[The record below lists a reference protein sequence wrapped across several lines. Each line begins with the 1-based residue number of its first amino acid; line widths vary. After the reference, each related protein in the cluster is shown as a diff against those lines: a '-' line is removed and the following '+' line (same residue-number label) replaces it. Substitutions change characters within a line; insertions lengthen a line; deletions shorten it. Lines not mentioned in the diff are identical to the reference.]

1 MILSTTKELRL
12 HIPSNAIDEISS
24 LQGIL
29 DNSEKDF
36 LRDKLGDSLYNRLC
50 EYYQTISPDDF
61 FMAVSNGEHNQQPWM
76 QLLLMAQRMV
86 TYDAMSRFAYTQAL
100 SINGAG
106 INMASSDD
114 YGTAS
119 KDLLDKSVQGY
130 KREAMVSL
138 NQMLVMLEGWARKM
152 ETPAPIADAGTTE
165 PLPKEPEDEQHKA
178 IEEISVLWQESQY
191 YYLHHDLLI
200 ATCADLQ
207 QYLDIYESREK
218 FIRLLPDLHF
228 IQDEYISE
236 AIGEDT
242 VQRLLHTTDPNDKPL
257 LRKVRR
263 LMVAHLEE
271 RTTILTIDKAR
282 RAAAHNEAIALRT
295 SVLRLMEMRKAVDAV
310 NNTPTDKPSTNT
322 TDSTSKGYEN
332 NQPDSKIFVSPLLYY
347 TDYTD
352 YYVIKKQQTTLMT
365 LIVRDIRAIRC

>member
-1 MILSTTKELRL
+1 MILSTIKELRL

-36 LRDKLGDSLYNRLC
+36 LRDKLGDSLYHRLC
-50 EYYQTISPDDF
+50 EYYQTVSPDDF
-61 FMAVSNGEHNQQPWM
+61 YMAVSNGEHTQQPWM

-100 SINGAG
+100 SINGTG
-106 INMASSDD
+106 INVASSDD

-119 KDLLDKSVQGY
+119 KDLLDKGVQGY

-152 ETPAPIADAGTTE
+152 ATPAAIAEADSTDPPTTE
-165 PLPKEPEDEQHKA
+165 PKDEQHKA
-178 IEEISVLWQESQY
+178 IEEISLLWQESQY
-191 YYLHHDLLI
+191 YYAHHDLLI

-207 QYLDIYESREK
+207 HYLDIYESREK

-242 VQRLLHTTDPNDKPL
+242 VQRLLHTYNPNDKPL

-282 RAAAHNEAIALRT
+282 RAAAHNEAIALRS
-295 SVLRLMEMRKAVDAV
+295 SVLRLMEMRKAADAA
-310 NNTPTDKPSTNT
+310 NTTPDNPSTNT

-332 NQPDSKIFVSPLLYY
+332 NLPG
-347 TDYTD
+347 
-352 YYVIKKQQTTLMT
+352 
-365 LIVRDIRAIRC
+365 R

>member
-1 MILSTTKELRL
+1 MPIIQNSNFKIRMILSTIKELRL

-36 LRDKLGDSLYNRLC
+36 LRDKLGDSLYHRLC
-50 EYYQTISPDDF
+50 EYYQTVSPDDF
-61 FMAVSNGEHNQQPWM
+61 YMAVSNGEHTQQPWM

-100 SINGAG
+100 SINGTG
-106 INMASSDD
+106 INVASSDD

-119 KDLLDKSVQGY
+119 KDLLDKGVQGY

-152 ETPAPIADAGTTE
+152 ATPAAIAEADSTDQPTTE
-165 PLPKEPEDEQHKA
+165 PKA
-178 IEEISVLWQESQY
+178 IEEISLLWQESQY
-191 YYLHHDLLI
+191 YYAHHDLLI

-242 VQRLLHTTDPNDKPL
+242 VQRLLHTYNPNDKPL

-282 RAAAHNEAIALRT
+282 RAAAHNEAIALRS
-295 SVLRLMEMRKAVDAV
+295 SVLRLMEMRKAADAA
-310 NNTPTDKPSTNT
+310 NTTPDNPSTNT

-332 NQPDSKIFVSPLLYY
+332 NQPDSKIFVSPLLY
-347 TDYTD
+347 
-352 YYVIKKQQTTLMT
+352 
-365 LIVRDIRAIRC
+365 

>member
-12 HIPSNAIDEISS
+12 HIPSNAIDDISS

-50 EYYQTISPDDF
+50 EYYQTVSPDDF
-61 FMAVSNGEHNQQPWM
+61 YMAVSNGEHTQQPWM

-100 SINGAG
+100 SINGTG
-106 INMASSDD
+106 INVASSDD

-119 KDLLDKSVQGY
+119 KDLLDKGVQGY

-152 ETPAPIADAGTTE
+152 ATPAAIAEADSTEPPTTE
-165 PLPKEPEDEQHKA
+165 PKDEQHKA
-178 IEEISVLWQESQY
+178 IEEISLLWQESQY

-207 QYLDIYESREK
+207 HYLDIYESREK

-242 VQRLLHTTDPNDKPL
+242 VQRLLHTDDPADKPL

-295 SVLRLMEMRKAVDAV
+295 SVLRLMEMRKAAPAA
-310 NNTPTDKPSTNT
+310 NKTPDKPSTNT

-332 NQPDSKIFVSPLLYY
+332 NQPNSKIFVSPLLY
-347 TDYTD
+347 
-352 YYVIKKQQTTLMT
+352 
-365 LIVRDIRAIRC
+365 

>member
-165 PLPKEPEDEQHKA
+165 PSPTEPEGEPSPTETEDEQHKA

-322 TDSTSKGYEN
+322 TDSTGKGYEN
-332 NQPDSKIFVSPLLYY
+332 NQPDSKIFVSPLLY
-347 TDYTD
+347 
-352 YYVIKKQQTTLMT
+352 
-365 LIVRDIRAIRC
+365 

>member
-12 HIPSNAIDEISS
+12 HTPSNAIDEISS

-50 EYYQTISPDDF
+50 EYYQTVSPDDF
-61 FMAVSNGEHNQQPWM
+61 YMAVSNGEHTQQPWM

-86 TYDAMSRFAYTQAL
+86 TYDAMSRFVYTQAL
-100 SINGAG
+100 SINGTG
-106 INMASSDD
+106 INVASSDD

-119 KDLLDKSVQGY
+119 KDLLDKGVQGY

-152 ETPAPIADAGTTE
+152 ATPAAVADADSTEPPTTE
-165 PLPKEPEDEQHKA
+165 PKDEQHKA
-178 IEEISVLWQESQY
+178 IEEISLLWQESQY

-207 QYLDIYESREK
+207 HYLDIYESREK

-242 VQRLLHTTDPNDKPL
+242 VQRLLHTDDPTDKPL

-295 SVLRLMEMRKAVDAV
+295 SVLRLMEMRKSVDAA
-310 NNTPTDKPSTNT
+310 NTTPDKPSTNT

-332 NQPDSKIFVSPLLYY
+332 NQPDSKIFVSPLLY
-347 TDYTD
+347 
-352 YYVIKKQQTTLMT
+352 
-365 LIVRDIRAIRC
+365 

>member
-61 FMAVSNGEHNQQPWM
+61 YMAVSNGEHSKQPWM

-152 ETPAPIADAGTTE
+152 ETPAPIANADTTGPLPTE
-165 PLPKEPEDEQHKA
+165 PEGETSPTEPEDEQHKA

-295 SVLRLMEMRKAVDAV
+295 SVLRIMEMRKAVNDA

-322 TDSTSKGYEN
+322 TDSTGKGYEN
-332 NQPDSKIFVSPLLYY
+332 NQPDSKIFVSPLLY
-347 TDYTD
+347 
-352 YYVIKKQQTTLMT
+352 
-365 LIVRDIRAIRC
+365 

>member
-50 EYYQTISPDDF
+50 EYYQSVSPDDF
-61 FMAVSNGEHNQQPWM
+61 YMAVSNGEHTQQPWM

-100 SINGAG
+100 SINGTG
-106 INMASSDD
+106 INVASSED
-114 YGTAS
+114 YGAAS
-119 KDLLDKSVQGY
+119 KDLLDKGVQGY

-138 NQMLVMLEGWARKM
+138 NQMLVMLEGWAHKM
-152 ETPAPIADAGTTE
+152 ATPAAVADADSTEPPTTE
-165 PLPKEPEDEQHKA
+165 PKDEEHKA
-178 IEEISVLWQESQY
+178 IEEISLLWQESQY

-236 AIGEDT
+236 AIGEDK
-242 VQRLLHTTDPNDKPL
+242 VQRLLHTDDPADKPL

-282 RAAAHNEAIALRT
+282 RAAAHNEAIALRS
-295 SVLRLMEMRKAVDAV
+295 SVLRLMEMRKAVDAA
-310 NNTPTDKPSTNT
+310 NATPDKPSTNA

-332 NQPDSKIFVSPLLYY
+332 NQPDSKIFVSPLLY
-347 TDYTD
+347 
-352 YYVIKKQQTTLMT
+352 
-365 LIVRDIRAIRC
+365 

>member
-50 EYYQTISPDDF
+50 EYYQTVSPDDF
-61 FMAVSNGEHNQQPWM
+61 YMAVCNGENTQHPWM

-86 TYDAMSRFAYTQAL
+86 AYDAMSRFVYTQAL
-100 SINGAG
+100 SINGTG
-106 INMASSDD
+106 INVASSDD

-119 KDLLDKSVQGY
+119 KDLLDKGVQGY

-138 NQMLVMLEGWARKM
+138 NQMLVMLEGWAKKM
-152 ETPAPIADAGTTE
+152 ATPAPIADADTIEQPTE
-165 PLPKEPEDEQHKA
+165 PKDEEHKA
-178 IEEISVLWQESQY
+178 IEEISLLWKESQY

-207 QYLDIYESREK
+207 HYLDIYESREK

-242 VQRLLHTTDPNDKPL
+242 VQRLLHTDDPADKPL

-282 RAAAHNEAIALRT
+282 RAAAHNEAISLRA
-295 SVLRLMEMRKAVDAV
+295 SVLRLVEMRKAVDAA
-310 NNTPTDKPSTNT
+310 NNTPDKPSTNT

-332 NQPDSKIFVSPLLYY
+332 NQPDSKIFVSPLLY
-347 TDYTD
+347 
-352 YYVIKKQQTTLMT
+352 
-365 LIVRDIRAIRC
+365 

>member
-50 EYYQTISPDDF
+50 EYYQTVSPDDF
-61 FMAVSNGEHNQQPWM
+61 YMAVCNGENTQHPWM

-86 TYDAMSRFAYTQAL
+86 TYDAMSRFVYTQAL
-100 SINGAG
+100 SINGTG
-106 INMASSDD
+106 INVASSDD

-119 KDLLDKSVQGY
+119 KDLLDKGVQGY

-138 NQMLVMLEGWARKM
+138 NQMLVMLEGWAKKM
-152 ETPAPIADAGTTE
+152 ATPAPIADADTIEQPTE
-165 PLPKEPEDEQHKA
+165 PKDEEHKA
-178 IEEISVLWQESQY
+178 IEEISLLWQESQY

-207 QYLDIYESREK
+207 HYLDIYESREK

-242 VQRLLHTTDPNDKPL
+242 VQRLLHTNDPADQPL

-282 RAAAHNEAIALRT
+282 RAAAHNEAISLRS
-295 SVLRLMEMRKAVDAV
+295 SVLRLMEMRKAADAA
-310 NNTPTDKPSTNT
+310 NNTPDKPSTNT

-332 NQPDSKIFVSPLLYY
+332 NQPDSKIFVSPLLY
-347 TDYTD
+347 
-352 YYVIKKQQTTLMT
+352 
-365 LIVRDIRAIRC
+365 

>member
-50 EYYQTISPDDF
+50 EYYQTVSPDDF
-61 FMAVSNGEHNQQPWM
+61 FMAVSNGEHSQQPWM

-106 INMASSDD
+106 INMALSDD

-152 ETPAPIADAGTTE
+152 ATPAPIADADTTD
-165 PLPKEPEDEQHKA
+165 PLPTETEGETSPTEPEDEQHKA

-242 VQRLLHTTDPNDKPL
+242 VQHLLHTTDPNDKPL

-295 SVLRLMEMRKAVDAV
+295 SVLRLMEMRKAVDDA
-310 NNTPTDKPSTNT
+310 NNTPTDTKPSTNT

-332 NQPDSKIFVSPLLYY
+332 NQPDSKIFVSPLLY
-347 TDYTD
+347 
-352 YYVIKKQQTTLMT
+352 
-365 LIVRDIRAIRC
+365 

>member
-12 HIPSNAIDEISS
+12 HIPSNAIDDISS

-50 EYYQTISPDDF
+50 EYYQTVSPDDF
-61 FMAVSNGEHNQQPWM
+61 YMAVSNGEHTQQPWM

-100 SINGAG
+100 SINGTG
-106 INMASSDD
+106 INVASSDD

-119 KDLLDKSVQGY
+119 KDLLDKGVQGY

-138 NQMLVMLEGWARKM
+138 NQMLVMLEGWAKKM
-152 ETPAPIADAGTTE
+152 ATPAPIADADTLEQPTE
-165 PLPKEPEDEQHKA
+165 PKDEEHKA
-178 IEEISVLWQESQY
+178 IEEISLLWQESQY

-207 QYLDIYESREK
+207 HYIDIYESREK

-242 VQRLLHTTDPNDKPL
+242 VQRLLHTDAPADKPL

-295 SVLRLMEMRKAVDAV
+295 SVLRLIEMRKAADVA
-310 NNTPTDKPSTNT
+310 NTTPDKPSTNT

-332 NQPDSKIFVSPLLYY
+332 NQPDSKIFVSPLLY
-347 TDYTD
+347 
-352 YYVIKKQQTTLMT
+352 
-365 LIVRDIRAIRC
+365 

>member
-152 ETPAPIADAGTTE
+152 ETPAPIADPGTTE
-165 PLPKEPEDEQHKA
+165 PLPTEPEGEPSTAEPEDEQHKA

-236 AIGEDT
+236 AIGEDM

-322 TDSTSKGYEN
+322 TDSTGKGYEN
-332 NQPDSKIFVSPLLYY
+332 NQPDSKIFVSPLLY
-347 TDYTD
+347 
-352 YYVIKKQQTTLMT
+352 
-365 LIVRDIRAIRC
+365 

>member
-61 FMAVSNGEHNQQPWM
+61 FIAVSNGEHSKQPWM
-76 QLLLMAQRMV
+76 HLLLMAQRMV

-152 ETPAPIADAGTTE
+152 ETPAPIADADTTE
-165 PLPKEPEDEQHKA
+165 PLPTEPEGEPSPTEPGDEQHKA
-178 IEEISVLWQESQY
+178 IEEISILWQESQY

-242 VQRLLHTTDPNDKPL
+242 VQHLLHTEDPNDKPL

-310 NNTPTDKPSTNT
+310 NSTPTDKPSTNT
-322 TDSTSKGYEN
+322 ADSTGKGYEN
-332 NQPDSKIFVSPLLYY
+332 NQPDSKIFVSPLLY
-347 TDYTD
+347 
-352 YYVIKKQQTTLMT
+352 
-365 LIVRDIRAIRC
+365 

>member
-12 HIPSNAIDEISS
+12 HIPSNAIDDISS

-50 EYYQTISPDDF
+50 EYYQTVSPDDF
-61 FMAVSNGEHNQQPWM
+61 YMAVCNGENTQQPWM

-100 SINGAG
+100 SINGTG
-106 INMASSDD
+106 INVASSDD

-119 KDLLDKSVQGY
+119 KDLLDKGVQGY

-152 ETPAPIADAGTTE
+152 ATPAAIADADSTEPPTTE
-165 PLPKEPEDEQHKA
+165 PKDEQHKA
-178 IEEISVLWQESQY
+178 IEEISLLWQESQY

-207 QYLDIYESREK
+207 HYLDIYESREK

-242 VQRLLHTTDPNDKPL
+242 VQRLLHTYDPNDKPL

-295 SVLRLMEMRKAVDAV
+295 SVLRLIEMRKAADVA
-310 NNTPTDKPSTNT
+310 NTTPDKPSTNT

-332 NQPDSKIFVSPLLYY
+332 NQPDSKIFVSPLLY
-347 TDYTD
+347 
-352 YYVIKKQQTTLMT
+352 
-365 LIVRDIRAIRC
+365 

>member
-50 EYYQTISPDDF
+50 EYYQTVSPDDF
-61 FMAVSNGEHNQQPWM
+61 YMAVCNGENTQHPWM

-86 TYDAMSRFAYTQAL
+86 TYDAMSRFVYTQAL
-100 SINGAG
+100 SINGTG
-106 INMASSDD
+106 INVASSDD

-119 KDLLDKSVQGY
+119 KDLLDKGVQGY

-138 NQMLVMLEGWARKM
+138 NQMLVMLEGLAKKM
-152 ETPAPIADAGTTE
+152 ATPAPIADADTIEQPTE
-165 PLPKEPEDEQHKA
+165 PKDEEHKA
-178 IEEISVLWQESQY
+178 IEEISLLWQESQY

-207 QYLDIYESREK
+207 HYLDIYENREK

-242 VQRLLHTTDPNDKPL
+242 VQRLLHTNDPADQPL

-282 RAAAHNEAIALRT
+282 RAAAHNEAISLRS
-295 SVLRLMEMRKAVDAV
+295 SVLRLMEMRKAADAA
-310 NNTPTDKPSTNT
+310 NNTPDKPSTNT

-332 NQPDSKIFVSPLLYY
+332 NQPDSKIFVSPLLY
-347 TDYTD
+347 
-352 YYVIKKQQTTLMT
+352 
-365 LIVRDIRAIRC
+365 

>member
-1 MILSTTKELRL
+1 MIISTTKELRL

-61 FMAVSNGEHNQQPWM
+61 YLSVCNGEHIHQPWQ
-76 QLLLMAQRMV
+76 QLLLMAQRV
-86 TYDAMSRFAYTQAL
+86 VAYDAMARFAYPQAL
-100 SINGAG
+100 SINGTG
-106 INMASSDD
+106 INVASSED
-114 YGTAS
+114 YGAAS
-119 KDLLDKSVQGY
+119 KDLIDKGVQGY

-138 NQMLVMLEGWARKM
+138 NQMLVMLEGWAKDCVKKQASDVQKTAESVPNTDNSVPKM
-152 ETPAPIADAGTTE
+152 GESVQTTE
-165 PLPKEPEDEQHKA
+165 IKE
-178 IEEISVLWQESQY
+178 ITNLWKESTY
-191 YYLHHDLLI
+191 YYAHHDLLI
-200 ATCADLQ
+200 ATCAELQ
-207 QYLDIYESREK
+207 HYLDIYESREK

-236 AIGEDT
+236 AIGEPM
-242 VQRLLHTTDPNDKPL
+242 VQQLLTSTDLEDKPL

-282 RAAAHNEAIALRT
+282 RSAAHNEAVALRS
-295 SVLRLMEMRKAVDAV
+295 SVLRLVEMRKAVGKANAEV
-310 NNTPTDKPSTNT
+310 KSA
-322 TDSTSKGYEN
+322 DSENHSDNQKGYEN
-332 NQPDSKIFVSPLLYY
+332 NQPGSKIFVSPLLY
-347 TDYTD
+347 
-352 YYVIKKQQTTLMT
+352 
-365 LIVRDIRAIRC
+365 

>member
-1 MILSTTKELRL
+1 MILSTIKELRL
-12 HIPSNAIDEISS
+12 HIPSNAIDEINS

-36 LRDKLGDSLYNRLC
+36 LRDKLGDSLYHRLC
-50 EYYQTISPDDF
+50 EYYQTVSPDDF
-61 FMAVSNGEHNQQPWM
+61 YMAVSNGEHAQQPWM

-100 SINGAG
+100 SINGTG
-106 INMASSDD
+106 INVASSDD

-119 KDLLDKSVQGY
+119 KDLLDKGVQGY

-152 ETPAPIADAGTTE
+152 ATPAAIAEADSTDPPTTE
-165 PLPKEPEDEQHKA
+165 SKDEQHKA
-178 IEEISVLWQESQY
+178 IEEISLLWQESQY
-191 YYLHHDLLI
+191 YYAHHDLLI

-207 QYLDIYESREK
+207 QYLDIYENREK

-242 VQRLLHTTDPNDKPL
+242 VQRLLHTDNPNDKPL

-282 RAAAHNEAIALRT
+282 RVAAHNEAIALRS
-295 SVLRLMEMRKAVDAV
+295 SVLRLMEMRKAADAA
-310 NNTPTDKPSTNT
+310 NTTPDNPSTNT

-332 NQPDSKIFVSPLLYY
+332 NQPDSKIFVSPLLY
-347 TDYTD
+347 
-352 YYVIKKQQTTLMT
+352 
-365 LIVRDIRAIRC
+365 

>member
-36 LRDKLGDSLYNRLC
+36 LRDKLGDSLYRKLC
-50 EYYQTISPDDF
+50 EYYQTVSPDDF
-61 FMAVSNGEHNQQPWM
+61 YMAVTNGEHTHQPWM
-76 QLLLMAQRMV
+76 QLLVLAQRMV

-100 SINGAG
+100 SINGTG
-106 INMASSDD
+106 INVASSED
-114 YGTAS
+114 YGAAS
-119 KDLLDKSVQGY
+119 KDLLDKGVQGY

-138 NQMLVMLEGWARKM
+138 NQMLVMLEGWAREM
-152 ETPAPIADAGTTE
+152 ATPAAVAADADTTEQLTTE
-165 PLPKEPEDEQHKA
+165 PKDEEHKA
-178 IEEISVLWQESQY
+178 FEEISLLWQESQY

-236 AIGEDT
+236 AIGEPM
-242 VQRLLHTTDPNDKPL
+242 VQHLLTTTDPADKPL

-282 RAAAHNEAIALRT
+282 RSAAHNEAVSLRA
-295 SVLRLMEMRKAVDAV
+295 SVLRLTEMRKAVEKA
-310 NNTPTDKPSTNT
+310 NTENQNANSDNQKPSTNT
-322 TDSTSKGYEN
+322 NDDKGYEN
-332 NQPDSKIFVSPLLYY
+332 NQPGSKFFVSPLLY
-347 TDYTD
+347 
-352 YYVIKKQQTTLMT
+352 
-365 LIVRDIRAIRC
+365 

>member
-50 EYYQTISPDDF
+50 EYYQTVSPDDF
-61 FMAVSNGEHNQQPWM
+61 YMAVCNGENTQHPWM

-86 TYDAMSRFAYTQAL
+86 AYDAMSRFVYTQAL
-100 SINGAG
+100 SINGTG
-106 INMASSDD
+106 INVASSDD

-119 KDLLDKSVQGY
+119 KDLLDKGVQGY

-138 NQMLVMLEGWARKM
+138 NQMLVMLEGWAKKM
-152 ETPAPIADAGTTE
+152 ATPAPIADADSTEPPTTE
-165 PLPKEPEDEQHKA
+165 PKDEEHKA
-178 IEEISVLWQESQY
+178 IEEISLLWQESQY

-207 QYLDIYESREK
+207 HYLDIYESREK

-242 VQRLLHTTDPNDKPL
+242 VQRLLHTNDPADQPL

-282 RAAAHNEAIALRT
+282 RAAAHNEAISLRS
-295 SVLRLMEMRKAVDAV
+295 SVLRLMEMRKAADAA
-310 NNTPTDKPSTNT
+310 NNTPDKPSTNT

-332 NQPDSKIFVSPLLYY
+332 NQPDSKIFVSPLLY
-347 TDYTD
+347 
-352 YYVIKKQQTTLMT
+352 
-365 LIVRDIRAIRC
+365 

>member
-1 MILSTTKELRL
+1 MIISTIKELRL

-50 EYYQTISPDDF
+50 EYYQTVSPDDF
-61 FMAVSNGEHNQQPWM
+61 YMAVSNGEHAQQPWM

-100 SINGAG
+100 SINGTG
-106 INMASSDD
+106 INVASSDD

-119 KDLLDKSVQGY
+119 QDLLDKGVQGY

-152 ETPAPIADAGTTE
+152 ATPAAIAEADST
-165 PLPKEPEDEQHKA
+165 EDEQHKA
-178 IEEISVLWQESQY
+178 IEEISLLWQESQY
-191 YYLHHDLLI
+191 YYAHHDLLI

-207 QYLDIYESREK
+207 QYLDIYENREK

-242 VQRLLHTTDPNDKPL
+242 VQRLLHTDNPNDKPL

-282 RAAAHNEAIALRT
+282 RAAAHNEAIALRS
-295 SVLRLMEMRKAVDAV
+295 SVLRLMEMRKAADAA
-310 NNTPTDKPSTNT
+310 NTTPDNPSTNT

-332 NQPDSKIFVSPLLYY
+332 NQPDSKIFVSPLLY
-347 TDYTD
+347 
-352 YYVIKKQQTTLMT
+352 
-365 LIVRDIRAIRC
+365 

>member
-24 LQGIL
+24 LQGTL

-36 LRDKLGDSLYNRLC
+36 LRDKLGDSLYDQLC
-50 EYYQTISPDDF
+50 EYYQSISPDEF
-61 FMAVSNGEHNQQPWM
+61 YLSVTNGEHTHQPWQ

-86 TYDAMSRFAYTQAL
+86 TYDAMSRFAYTQVL
-100 SINGAG
+100 SINGTG
-106 INMASSDD
+106 INVASSED
-114 YGTAS
+114 YGAAS
-119 KDLLDKSVQGY
+119 KDLLDKGVQGY

-138 NQMLVMLEGWARKM
+138 NQMLMMLEGWAKKM
-152 ETPAPIADAGTTE
+152 ATPAPIANADSTE
-165 PLPKEPEDEQHKA
+165 PPTADQKNEQHKA
-178 IEEISVLWQESQY
+178 IEEISLLWQESQY

-207 QYLDIYESREK
+207 HYLDIYESREK

-242 VQRLLHTTDPNDKPL
+242 VQRLLHTDAPADKPL

-271 RTTILTIDKAR
+271 RTTILTIDKER
-282 RAAAHNEAIALRT
+282 RAAAHNEAIALRS
-295 SVLRLMEMRKAVDAV
+295 SVLRLMEMRKAADAA
-310 NNTPTDKPSTNT
+310 NTTPDKPSTNT

-332 NQPDSKIFVSPLLYY
+332 NQPDSKIFVSPLLY
-347 TDYTD
+347 
-352 YYVIKKQQTTLMT
+352 
-365 LIVRDIRAIRC
+365 

>member
-1 MILSTTKELRL
+1 MIISTIKELRL
-12 HIPSNAIDEISS
+12 HIPSNAIDEINS

-50 EYYQTISPDDF
+50 EYYQTVSPDDF
-61 FMAVSNGEHNQQPWM
+61 YMAVSNGEHAQQPWM

-100 SINGAG
+100 SINGTG
-106 INMASSDD
+106 INVASSDD

-119 KDLLDKSVQGY
+119 KDLLDKGVQGY

-152 ETPAPIADAGTTE
+152 ATPAAIAEADSTDQPTTE
-165 PLPKEPEDEQHKA
+165 PKDEQHKA
-178 IEEISVLWQESQY
+178 IEEISLLWQESQY
-191 YYLHHDLLI
+191 YYAHHDLLI

-207 QYLDIYESREK
+207 QYLDIYENREK

-242 VQRLLHTTDPNDKPL
+242 VQRLLHTDNPNDKPF

-282 RAAAHNEAIALRT
+282 RAAAHNEAIALRS
-295 SVLRLMEMRKAVDAV
+295 SVLRLMEMRKVADAA
-310 NNTPTDKPSTNT
+310 NTTPDNPSTNT

-332 NQPDSKIFVSPLLYY
+332 NQPDSKIFVSPLLY
-347 TDYTD
+347 
-352 YYVIKKQQTTLMT
+352 
-365 LIVRDIRAIRC
+365 

>member
-61 FMAVSNGEHNQQPWM
+61 FMAVSNGEHSQHPWM
-76 QLLLMAQRMV
+76 HLLLMAQRMV

-152 ETPAPIADAGTTE
+152 ETPAPIADADTTE
-165 PLPKEPEDEQHKA
+165 PLPTEPEGETSPTEPEDEQHKA

-242 VQRLLHTTDPNDKPL
+242 VQRLLHTEDPNDKPL

-282 RAAAHNEAIALRT
+282 RAAAHNEVISLRT

-322 TDSTSKGYEN
+322 TESTGKGYEN
-332 NQPDSKIFVSPLLYY
+332 NQPDSKIFVSPLLY
-347 TDYTD
+347 
-352 YYVIKKQQTTLMT
+352 
-365 LIVRDIRAIRC
+365 

>member
-12 HIPSNAIDEISS
+12 HIPSNAIDDISS
-24 LQGIL
+24 LQGTL

-36 LRDKLGDSLYNRLC
+36 LRDKLGDSLYDQLC
-50 EYYQTISPDDF
+50 EYYQSISPDEF
-61 FMAVSNGEHNQQPWM
+61 YLSVTNGEHTHQPWQ

-86 TYDAMSRFAYTQAL
+86 VYDAMSRFAYTQAL
-100 SINGAG
+100 SINGTG
-106 INMASSDD
+106 INVASSED
-114 YGTAS
+114 YGAAS
-119 KDLLDKSVQGY
+119 KDLLDKGVQGY

-138 NQMLVMLEGWARKM
+138 NQMLVMLEGWAKKCVKKQASDVQK
-152 ETPAPIADAGTTE
+152 TAKSVPNTDDSV
-165 PLPKEPEDEQHKA
+165 PKTDENVQTDE
-178 IEEISVLWQESQY
+178 IEEIVKLWQESQY

-207 QYLDIYESREK
+207 HYLDIYESREK

-242 VQRLLHTTDPNDKPL
+242 VLRLLHTDDPADKPL

-295 SVLRLMEMRKAVDAV
+295 SVLRLMEMRKAVDAA
-310 NNTPTDKPSTNT
+310 NNIPDKSSTNT

-332 NQPDSKIFVSPLLYY
+332 NQPDSKIFVSPLLY
-347 TDYTD
+347 
-352 YYVIKKQQTTLMT
+352 
-365 LIVRDIRAIRC
+365 

>member
-50 EYYQTISPDDF
+50 EYYQTVSPDDF
-61 FMAVSNGEHNQQPWM
+61 YMAVCNGENTQHPWM

-86 TYDAMSRFAYTQAL
+86 AYDAMSRFVYTQAL
-100 SINGAG
+100 SINGTG
-106 INMASSDD
+106 INVASSDD

-119 KDLLDKSVQGY
+119 KDLLDKGVQGY

-138 NQMLVMLEGWARKM
+138 NQMLVMLEGWAKKM
-152 ETPAPIADAGTTE
+152 ATPAPIADADTIEQPTE
-165 PLPKEPEDEQHKA
+165 PKDEEHKA
-178 IEEISVLWQESQY
+178 IEEISLLWQESQY

-207 QYLDIYESREK
+207 HYLDIYESREK

-242 VQRLLHTTDPNDKPL
+242 VQRLLHTDDPADKPL

-282 RAAAHNEAIALRT
+282 RAAAHNEAISLRS
-295 SVLRLMEMRKAVDAV
+295 SVLRLMEMRKAADVA
-310 NNTPTDKPSTNT
+310 NTTPDKPSTNT

-332 NQPDSKIFVSPLLYY
+332 NQPDSKIFVSPLLY
-347 TDYTD
+347 
-352 YYVIKKQQTTLMT
+352 
-365 LIVRDIRAIRC
+365 

>member
-50 EYYQTISPDDF
+50 EYYQTVSPDDF
-61 FMAVSNGEHNQQPWM
+61 YMAVCNGENTQHPWM

-86 TYDAMSRFAYTQAL
+86 TYDAMSRFVYTQAL
-100 SINGAG
+100 SINGTG
-106 INMASSDD
+106 INVASSDD

-119 KDLLDKSVQGY
+119 KDLLDKGVQGY

-138 NQMLVMLEGWARKM
+138 NQMLVMLEGWAKKCVKKQTSDVQKTA
-152 ETPAPIADAGTTE
+152 ESIPNTDNSVPNTDESVQTTE
-165 PLPKEPEDEQHKA
+165 IKE
-178 IEEISVLWQESQY
+178 ITNLWKESQY

-207 QYLDIYESREK
+207 HYLDIYESREK

-242 VQRLLHTTDPNDKPL
+242 VQRLLHTNAPADKPL

-282 RAAAHNEAIALRT
+282 RAAAHNEAISLRS
-295 SVLRLMEMRKAVDAV
+295 SVLRLMEMRKAAAAA
-310 NNTPTDKPSTNT
+310 NNTPDKPSTNT

-332 NQPDSKIFVSPLLYY
+332 NQPDSKIFVSPLLY
-347 TDYTD
+347 
-352 YYVIKKQQTTLMT
+352 
-365 LIVRDIRAIRC
+365 

>member
-61 FMAVSNGEHNQQPWM
+61 YMAVSNGEHSKQPWM

-152 ETPAPIADAGTTE
+152 ETPAPIADADTTE
-165 PLPKEPEDEQHKA
+165 PLPTEPNAEPSPTEPEDEQHKA

-228 IQDEYISE
+228 IQDEYISD

-242 VQRLLHTTDPNDKPL
+242 VHHLLHTTDPNDKPL

-282 RAAAHNEAIALRT
+282 RAAAHNEAISLRA

-322 TDSTSKGYEN
+322 TDSTGKGYEN
-332 NQPDSKIFVSPLLYY
+332 NQPDSKIFVSPLLY
-347 TDYTD
+347 
-352 YYVIKKQQTTLMT
+352 
-365 LIVRDIRAIRC
+365 

>member
-50 EYYQTISPDDF
+50 EYYQTVSPDDF
-61 FMAVSNGEHNQQPWM
+61 YMAVSNGEHTQHPWM

-86 TYDAMSRFAYTQAL
+86 TYDAMSRFVYTQAL
-100 SINGAG
+100 SINGTG
-106 INMASSDD
+106 INVASSDD

-119 KDLLDKSVQGY
+119 KDLLDKGVQGY

-138 NQMLVMLEGWARKM
+138 NQMLVMLEGWAKKM
-152 ETPAPIADAGTTE
+152 ATPAPIADADTLEQPTE
-165 PLPKEPEDEQHKA
+165 PKDEEHKA
-178 IEEISVLWQESQY
+178 IEEISLLWQESQY

-207 QYLDIYESREK
+207 HYLDIYESREK

-242 VQRLLHTTDPNDKPL
+242 VQRLLHTDDPADKPL

-295 SVLRLMEMRKAVDAV
+295 SVLRLMEMRKAADVA
-310 NNTPTDKPSTNT
+310 NTTPDKPSTNT

-332 NQPDSKIFVSPLLYY
+332 NQPNSKIFVSPLLY
-347 TDYTD
+347 
-352 YYVIKKQQTTLMT
+352 
-365 LIVRDIRAIRC
+365 

>member
-1 MILSTTKELRL
+1 MIISTTKELRL
-12 HIPSNAIDEISS
+12 HIPSNAIDEIGS

-36 LRDKLGDSLYNRLC
+36 LRDKLGDSLYRQLC
-50 EYYQTISPDDF
+50 EYYQTVSPDEF
-61 FMAVSNGEHNQQPWM
+61 YLAVTNGEHTHQPWM
-76 QLLLMAQRMV
+76 QLLVLAQRMV

-100 SINGAG
+100 SINGTG
-106 INMASSDD
+106 INVASSED
-114 YGTAS
+114 YSAAS
-119 KDLLDKSVQGY
+119 KDLLDKGVQGY

-138 NQMLVMLEGWARKM
+138 NQMLVMLEGWAKECGKKQASDVQ
-152 ETPAPIADAGTTE
+152 ETSE
-165 PLPKEPEDEQHKA
+165 SVPKITQSVPKTDESVQTGE
-178 IEEISVLWQESQY
+178 IEEIVKLWQESNY

-236 AIGEDT
+236 AIGEPM
-242 VQRLLHTTDPNDKPL
+242 VQHLLTTTDPADKPL

-282 RAAAHNEAIALRT
+282 RSATHNEAISLRA
-295 SVLRLMEMRKAVDAV
+295 SVLRLVEMRKAVEKA
-310 NNTPTDKPSTNT
+310 NSENQNTNT
-322 TDSTSKGYEN
+322 ENQNPDTDNQQGYEN
-332 NQPDSKIFVSPLLYY
+332 NQPGSKIFVSPLLY
-347 TDYTD
+347 
-352 YYVIKKQQTTLMT
+352 
-365 LIVRDIRAIRC
+365 

>member
-12 HIPSNAIDEISS
+12 HIPSNAIDDISS

-50 EYYQTISPDDF
+50 EYYQTVSPDDF
-61 FMAVSNGEHNQQPWM
+61 YMAVSNGEHTQQPWM

-100 SINGAG
+100 SINGTG
-106 INMASSDD
+106 INVASSDD

-119 KDLLDKSVQGY
+119 KDLLDKGVQGY

-152 ETPAPIADAGTTE
+152 ATPAAIAAADSTDPPTTE
-165 PLPKEPEDEQHKA
+165 QKDEQHKA
-178 IEEISVLWQESQY
+178 IEEISLLWQESQY
-191 YYLHHDLLI
+191 YYAHHDLLI

-242 VQRLLHTTDPNDKPL
+242 VQRLLHTDDPNDKPL

-295 SVLRLMEMRKAVDAV
+295 SVLRLMEMRKAVDAA
-310 NNTPTDKPSTNT
+310 NNTPDKPSTNT

-332 NQPDSKIFVSPLLYY
+332 NQPDSKIFVSPLLY
-347 TDYTD
+347 
-352 YYVIKKQQTTLMT
+352 
-365 LIVRDIRAIRC
+365 

>member
-86 TYDAMSRFAYTQAL
+86 TYDAMSRFAYPQAL
-100 SINGAG
+100 SINGTG
-106 INMASSDD
+106 INMATSDD
-114 YGTAS
+114 YGKAA
-119 KDLLDKSVQGY
+119 KEILDEGVQDY

-138 NQMLVMLEGWARKM
+138 NQMLAMLEGWAKDCIKKQASDVQKTA
-152 ETPAPIADAGTTE
+152 ESV
-165 PLPKEPEDEQHKA
+165 PKTDESVQKA
-178 IEEISVLWQESQY
+178 EIEEIANLWKESTY

-200 ATCADLQ
+200 ATCEDLH
-207 QYLDIYESREK
+207 YFLDIRHNRDK

-322 TDSTSKGYEN
+322 TDSTGKGYEN
-332 NQPDSKIFVSPLLYY
+332 NQPDSKIFVSPLLY
-347 TDYTD
+347 
-352 YYVIKKQQTTLMT
+352 
-365 LIVRDIRAIRC
+365 

>member
-12 HIPSNAIDEISS
+12 HIPSNAIDDISS

-50 EYYQTISPDDF
+50 EYYQTVSPDDF
-61 FMAVSNGEHNQQPWM
+61 YMSVCNGEHTQQPWQ

-100 SINGAG
+100 SINGTG
-106 INMASSDD
+106 INVASSDD

-119 KDLLDKSVQGY
+119 KDLLDKGVQGY

-138 NQMLVMLEGWARKM
+138 NQMLVMLEGWA
-152 ETPAPIADAGTTE
+152 
-165 PLPKEPEDEQHKA
+165 KESGKKQTSDVQQTAESVQNTGNSVPNTDESVQTGE
-178 IEEISVLWQESQY
+178 IEEIVKLWQESQY

-200 ATCADLQ
+200 ATCTDLQ

-242 VQRLLHTTDPNDKPL
+242 VQRLLHTDDPADKPL

-282 RAAAHNEAIALRT
+282 RAAAHNEAIALRS
-295 SVLRLMEMRKAVDAV
+295 SVLRLMEMRKAVDAA
-310 NNTPTDKPSTNT
+310 NATPTDKPSTNT

-332 NQPDSKIFVSPLLYY
+332 NQPDSKIFVSPLLY
-347 TDYTD
+347 
-352 YYVIKKQQTTLMT
+352 
-365 LIVRDIRAIRC
+365 

>member
-50 EYYQTISPDDF
+50 EYYQTVSPDDF
-61 FMAVSNGEHNQQPWM
+61 YMAVCNGENTQHPWM

-86 TYDAMSRFAYTQAL
+86 TYDAMSRFVYTQAL
-100 SINGAG
+100 SINGTG
-106 INMASSDD
+106 INVASSDD

-119 KDLLDKSVQGY
+119 KDLLDKGVQGY

-138 NQMLVMLEGWARKM
+138 NQMLVMLEGWAKKM
-152 ETPAPIADAGTTE
+152 ATPAPIADADTIEQPTE
-165 PLPKEPEDEQHKA
+165 PKDEEHKA
-178 IEEISVLWQESQY
+178 IEEISLLWQESQY

-207 QYLDIYESREK
+207 HYLDIYESREK

-242 VQRLLHTTDPNDKPL
+242 VQRLLHTDDPADKPL
-257 LRKVRR
+257 LRKVRH

-282 RAAAHNEAIALRT
+282 RAAAHNEAISLRS
-295 SVLRLMEMRKAVDAV
+295 SVLRLMEMRKAAPAA
-310 NNTPTDKPSTNT
+310 NKTPDKPSTNT

-332 NQPDSKIFVSPLLYY
+332 NQPNSKIFVSPLLY
-347 TDYTD
+347 
-352 YYVIKKQQTTLMT
+352 
-365 LIVRDIRAIRC
+365 

>member
-1 MILSTTKELRL
+1 MIISTIKELRL
-12 HIPSNAIDEISS
+12 HIPSNAIDEINS

-50 EYYQTISPDDF
+50 EYYQTVSPDDF
-61 FMAVSNGEHNQQPWM
+61 YMAVSNGEHTQQPWM
-76 QLLLMAQRMV
+76 QILLMAQRMV

-100 SINGAG
+100 SINGTG
-106 INMASSDD
+106 INVASSDD

-119 KDLLDKSVQGY
+119 KDLLDKGVQGY

-152 ETPAPIADAGTTE
+152 ATPAAIVEADSTDQPTSE
-165 PLPKEPEDEQHKA
+165 PKDEQHKA
-178 IEEISVLWQESQY
+178 IEEISLLWQESQY
-191 YYLHHDLLI
+191 YYAHHDLLI

-207 QYLDIYESREK
+207 QYLDIYENREK

-236 AIGEDT
+236 AIGEDM
-242 VQRLLHTTDPNDKPL
+242 VQRLLHTDNPNDKPF

-282 RAAAHNEAIALRT
+282 RAAAHNEAIALRS
-295 SVLRLMEMRKAVDAV
+295 SVLRLMEMRKAADAA
-310 NNTPTDKPSTNT
+310 NTTPDNPSTNT

-332 NQPDSKIFVSPLLYY
+332 NQPDSKIFVSPLLY
-347 TDYTD
+347 
-352 YYVIKKQQTTLMT
+352 
-365 LIVRDIRAIRC
+365 

>member
-24 LQGIL
+24 LQGTL

-36 LRDKLGDSLYNRLC
+36 LRDKLGDSLYDQLC
-50 EYYQTISPDDF
+50 EYYQSISPDEF
-61 FMAVSNGEHNQQPWM
+61 YLSVTNGEHTHQPWQ
-76 QLLLMAQRMV
+76 QLLLIAQRMV
-86 TYDAMSRFAYTQAL
+86 VYEAMSRFAYTQAL
-100 SINGAG
+100 SINGTG
-106 INMASSDD
+106 INVASSED
-114 YGTAS
+114 YGAAS
-119 KDLLDKSVQGY
+119 KDLLDKGVQGY

-138 NQMLVMLEGWARKM
+138 NQMLVMLEGWAKKM
-152 ETPAPIADAGTTE
+152 ATPAPIADADSTDPPTTE
-165 PLPKEPEDEQHKA
+165 PKDEEHKA
-178 IEEISVLWQESQY
+178 IEEISLLWQESQY

-242 VQRLLHTTDPNDKPL
+242 VQRLLHTDDPADKPL

-282 RAAAHNEAIALRT
+282 RAAAHNEAISLRS
-295 SVLRLMEMRKAVDAV
+295 SVLRLMEMRKAVDAA
-310 NNTPTDKPSTNT
+310 NNTPDKPSTNT

-332 NQPDSKIFVSPLLYY
+332 NQPDSKIFVSPLLY
-347 TDYTD
+347 
-352 YYVIKKQQTTLMT
+352 
-365 LIVRDIRAIRC
+365 

>member
-50 EYYQTISPDDF
+50 EYYQTVSPDDF
-61 FMAVSNGEHNQQPWM
+61 YMAVSNGEHTQQPWM

-86 TYDAMSRFAYTQAL
+86 TYDAMSRFVYTQAL
-100 SINGAG
+100 SINGTG
-106 INMASSDD
+106 INVASSDD

-119 KDLLDKSVQGY
+119 KDLLDKGVQGY

-138 NQMLVMLEGWARKM
+138 NQMLVMLEGWAKDCVKKQASDVQKTA
-152 ETPAPIADAGTTE
+152 ESVPNTDNSV
-165 PLPKEPEDEQHKA
+165 PKTDE
-178 IEEISVLWQESQY
+178 IEEIVKLWQESQY
-191 YYLHHDLLI
+191 YYAHHDLLI

-242 VQRLLHTTDPNDKPL
+242 VQRLLHTDAPADKPL

-295 SVLRLMEMRKAVDAV
+295 SVLRLMEMRKAASAAND
-310 NNTPTDKPSTNT
+310 TPDKPSANT

-332 NQPDSKIFVSPLLYY
+332 NQPNSKIFVSPLLY
-347 TDYTD
+347 
-352 YYVIKKQQTTLMT
+352 
-365 LIVRDIRAIRC
+365 

>member
-1 MILSTTKELRL
+1 MILSTTKEFRL

-50 EYYQTISPDDF
+50 EYYQTVSPDDF
-61 FMAVSNGEHNQQPWM
+61 YMAVCNGENTQHPWM
-76 QLLLMAQRMV
+76 QLLLMAQRKV
-86 TYDAMSRFAYTQAL
+86 TYDAMSRFVYTQAL
-100 SINGAG
+100 SINGTG
-106 INMASSDD
+106 INVASSDD

-119 KDLLDKSVQGY
+119 KDLLDKGVQGY

-138 NQMLVMLEGWARKM
+138 NQMLVMLEGWAKKM
-152 ETPAPIADAGTTE
+152 ATPAPIADADTIEQPTE
-165 PLPKEPEDEQHKA
+165 PKDEEHKT
-178 IEEISVLWQESQY
+178 IEEISLLWQESQY

-207 QYLDIYESREK
+207 HYLDIYESREK

-242 VQRLLHTTDPNDKPL
+242 VQRLLHTDDPADKPL

-295 SVLRLMEMRKAVDAV
+295 SVLRLMEMRKAADVA
-310 NNTPTDKPSTNT
+310 NTTPDKPSTNT

-332 NQPDSKIFVSPLLYY
+332 NQPDSKIFVSPLLY
-347 TDYTD
+347 
-352 YYVIKKQQTTLMT
+352 
-365 LIVRDIRAIRC
+365 

>member
-50 EYYQTISPDDF
+50 EYYQTVSPDDF
-61 FMAVSNGEHNQQPWM
+61 YIAVCNGENTQHPWM

-100 SINGAG
+100 SINGTG
-106 INMASSDD
+106 INVASSDD

-119 KDLLDKSVQGY
+119 KDLLDKGVQGY

-138 NQMLVMLEGWARKM
+138 NQMLVMLEGWAKKM
-152 ETPAPIADAGTTE
+152 ATPAPIANADSTEPPTTE
-165 PLPKEPEDEQHKA
+165 PKDEQRKA
-178 IEEISVLWQESQY
+178 IEEISLLWQESQY
-191 YYLHHDLLI
+191 YYAHHDLLI

-242 VQRLLHTTDPNDKPL
+242 VQRLLHTDDPNDKPL

-295 SVLRLMEMRKAVDAV
+295 SVLRLMEMRKAVDAA
-310 NNTPTDKPSTNT
+310 NNTPDKPSTNT

-332 NQPDSKIFVSPLLYY
+332 NQPDSKIFVSPLLY
-347 TDYTD
+347 
-352 YYVIKKQQTTLMT
+352 
-365 LIVRDIRAIRC
+365 

>member
-1 MILSTTKELRL
+1 MILSTIKELRL

-24 LQGIL
+24 LQGTL

-50 EYYQTISPDDF
+50 EYYQTVSPDDF
-61 FMAVSNGEHNQQPWM
+61 YMAVCNGENTQHPWM

-86 TYDAMSRFAYTQAL
+86 TYDAMSRFVYTQAL
-100 SINGAG
+100 SINGTG
-106 INMASSDD
+106 INVASSDD

-119 KDLLDKSVQGY
+119 KDLLDKGVQGY

-138 NQMLVMLEGWARKM
+138 NQMLVMLEGWAKKM
-152 ETPAPIADAGTTE
+152 ATPAPIADADSIEQPTE
-165 PLPKEPEDEQHKA
+165 PKDEEHKA
-178 IEEISVLWQESQY
+178 IEEISLLWQESQY

-207 QYLDIYESREK
+207 HYLDIYESREK

-242 VQRLLHTTDPNDKPL
+242 VQRLLHTNDPADQPL

-282 RAAAHNEAIALRT
+282 RAAAHNEAISLRS
-295 SVLRLMEMRKAVDAV
+295 SVLRLMEMRKAVDAA
-310 NNTPTDKPSTNT
+310 NATPTDKPSTNT

-332 NQPDSKIFVSPLLYY
+332 NQPDSKIFVSPLLY
-347 TDYTD
+347 
-352 YYVIKKQQTTLMT
+352 
-365 LIVRDIRAIRC
+365 